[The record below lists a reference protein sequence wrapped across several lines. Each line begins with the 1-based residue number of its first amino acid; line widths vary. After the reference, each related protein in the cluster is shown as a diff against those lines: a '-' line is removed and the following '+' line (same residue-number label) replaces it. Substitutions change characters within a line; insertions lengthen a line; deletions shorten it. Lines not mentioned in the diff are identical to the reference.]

1 LSRFETLS
9 LLQERPRV
17 GLLVVGNN
25 LTSHPSWVS
34 LAAAAKICCLEGVAS
49 AGLAMLAAR
58 MPAVLVIAAV
68 VNRSFVVIMAVL
80 GKCVI

>member
-1 LSRFETLS
+1 MLH
-9 LLQERPRV
+9 ERPRV

-34 LAAAAKICCLEGVAS
+34 LAAAVKICCLEGVAS
-49 AGLAMLAAR
+49 AGLAILAAR
-58 MPAVLVIAAV
+58 MLAVLVTTAV
-68 VNRSFVVIMAVL
+68 VSRSFVVIMAVL